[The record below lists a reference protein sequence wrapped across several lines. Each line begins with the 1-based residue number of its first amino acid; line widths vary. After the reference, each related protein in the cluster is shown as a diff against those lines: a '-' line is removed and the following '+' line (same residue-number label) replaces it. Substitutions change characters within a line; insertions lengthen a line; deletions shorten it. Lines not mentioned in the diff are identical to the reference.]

1 MGIRDG
7 FKLLTTADLL
17 AAQQTA
23 DVVTASLSPVWN
35 PESLYQY
42 ASTTPIVTR
51 EASMSVPA
59 VARARNLL
67 CGTAAGMERV
77 LRDKRTGAK
86 IEPMPAVFNQPDRRV
101 AGSVT
106 FAWTIEDLI
115 FYGKSYWRVKSLYAE
130 TNRIKE
136 AERIQPERVDVKLN
150 ALGTEIIE
158 YRVDG
163 KAVPTQGVGSLV
175 TFWSYNEGL
184 LSVAGR
190 TILSAIELEKTALN
204 YAREPMPQVTLKSNG
219 SILPKERIQA
229 LLDAWSASRKNRAT
243 AFLNADISFEQLGFD
258 PERLQLNAAR
268 QYIAL
273 EIARATNVPAYYLSA
288 ESLSSN
294 LTYSNTIQERRAL
307 IDFSLAPIIH
317 AIEERLSMPDFVP
330 SGQIVKFDL
339 DVFLRADIET
349 RVNTY
354 KTLVEIGAMTPEEVR
369 QQEEFLS

>member
-1 MGIRDG
+1 MGIRDS

-23 DVVTASLSPVWN
+23 DVMASLSPVWN

-42 ASTTPIVTR
+42 ATTTPIVTR

-59 VARARNLL
+59 VARCRNLI
-67 CGTAAGMERV
+67 CGTAAGMEKV
-77 LRDKRTGAK
+77 LREKRTGNR
-86 IEPMPAVFNQPDRRV
+86 IEPQPLIFNQPDRRI

-106 FAWTIEDLI
+106 YAWTIEDLL
-115 FYGKSYWRVKSLYAE
+115 FYGKAYWRVLSLYAE

-150 ALGTEIIE
+150 ALGTEIVE

-163 KAVPTQGVGSLV
+163 KTVPTMGVGSLV

-184 LSVAGR
+184 LAVAGR

-204 YAREPMPQVTLKSNG
+204 YAKEPMPQVTLKSNG

-229 LLDAWSASRKNRAT
+229 LLDAWKSSRQNRAT
-243 AFLNADISFEQLGFD
+243 AFLNADVSFEQLGFD
-258 PERLQLNAAR
+258 PERLQLNSAR
-268 QYIAL
+268 EYIAK
-273 EIARATNVPAYYLSA
+273 EISRAANVPAYYLSA
-288 ESLSSN
+288 DSN
-294 LTYSNTIQERRAL
+294 TMTYSNTIQERRGL

-317 AIEERLSMPDFVP
+317 AIEERLSLPDFCP
-330 SGQIVKFDL
+330 SGQVVKFDL
-339 DVFLRADIET
+339 DAFLRGDIEQ

-354 KTLVEIGAMTPEEVR
+354 ATLVGIGAMTPEEVR